1 MKKITN
7 VALIQTSC
15 SDDVQENFNKTID
28 YIRQAASRGAHIVCT
43 QELFKS
49 RYFCQVMDTEL
60 FKLAEAVDE
69 NNPTVKTLRELA
81 AELEI
86 VIIASLFEKRAAG
99 LYHNTAVVLNAD
111 GGYLGKYRKMHIPND
126 WLYYEKF
133 YFTPGD
139 LGYKVFKT
147 RYANVG
153 VLICWDQWFPEA
165 ARLTAMLGAEII
177 FYPTAIGHV
186 PLERTPAERAIYRDS
201 WQTVQRGHA
210 IANACYVA
218 AVNRVG
224 FEENPSTLLRTG
236 PSAQLQIDPTSE
248 PGIDFWGQSFIA
260 SPDGDVL
267 KKAGR
272 DQEMLLCPIDL
283 SLIAQV
289 RDHESYPWRD
299 RRIDSYAS
307 LLKRYLDAES
317 STR

>member
-1 MKKITN
+1 MKKVIN
-7 VALIQTSC
+7 VALIQMSC
-15 SDDVQENFNKTID
+15 SDDVQENFNKTVD

-49 RYFCQVMDTEL
+49 RYFCQVMDPAL

-69 NNPTVKTLRELA
+69 NSATVRALRELA

-86 VIIASLFEKRAAG
+86 VIIASLFEKRATG
-99 LYHNTAVVLNAD
+99 LYHNTAVVLDAD

-126 WLYYEKF
+126 PLYYEKF

-139 LGYKVFKT
+139 LGYKVFNT
-147 RYANVG
+147 RYANIG

-177 FYPTAIGHV
+177 FYPTAIGHT
-186 PLERTPAERAIYRDS
+186 LSEKTPAEEASYSDA

-224 FEENPSTLLRTG
+224 FEENPAALLR
-236 PSAQLQIDPTSE
+236 IDPTSE
-248 PGIDFWGQSFIA
+248 PGIDFWGGSFIA

-267 KKAGR
+267 QNAGR
-272 DQEMLLCPIDL
+272 DENVLICPIDL
-283 SLIAQV
+283 SCIAQV
-289 RDHESYPWRD
+289 RDRESFPWRD
-299 RRIDSYAS
+299 RRVDSYAG
-307 LLKRYLDAES
+307 LTRRYLDGES